1 MAVAQFTFD
10 RIEAIESASTPSAV
24 LLEIQRTAADFGLSC
39 FMTGFVPAPH
49 KPFEPYILLHN
60 WPLAWFKRY
69 MDNAY
74 MDIDPVIRKTRNTFE
89 PFAWSEAAYD
99 RGKDPLAHKVMCEA
113 TEFRL
118 RAGYTVPLFTRSG
131 DQGGMTFGG
140 ERFEASPDAKKALH
154 LIAIYGH
161 GKARAIA
168 MARQRTVVAT
178 PKLSAREIEVLKW
191 CAAGKTNSAIAD
203 ILLVSATTIETHIAR
218 ACRKL
223 DCMNRTHAV
232 AEAMRARLIF

>member
-1 MAVAQFTFD
+1 M
-10 RIEAIESASTPSAV
+10 EH
-24 LLEIQRTAADFGLSC
+24 G
-39 FMTGFVPAPH
+39 
-49 KPFEPYILLHN
+49 YLH
-60 WPLAWFKRY
+60 
-69 MDNAY
+69 
-74 MDIDPVIRKTRNTFE
+74 IDPVIRKSRSTLE
-89 PFAWSEAAYD
+89 PFAWSEAIYD
-99 RGKDPLAHKVMCEA
+99 RHKDTLAHKVMCEA

-118 RAGYTVPLFTRSG
+118 KVGFTVPLFTRSG

-140 ERFEASPDAKKALH
+140 EQFEATPDAKKALH

-161 GKARAIA
+161 GRARALSYG
-168 MARQRTVVAT
+168 RQRVEAPA

-191 CAAGKTNSAIAD
+191 VAARKSNLAISD
-203 ILLVSATTIETHIAR
+203 ILGVAESTIETHVAR